1 MVSVT
6 ERVGQPARRRKSV
19 KNRQEQGIALATSMI
34 ILLLLSAMIAGIG
47 WLVLGDQKLGGN
59 NNDRQLAFYGA
70 EAGMESLTASLENLF
85 DANYAPDRTAI
96 NALLTTPGPPSN
108 IQGVQYL
115 APGSTTAG
123 SGYQIAFVPSTA
135 NANLP
140 STSWGTIPSGT
151 YSGLV
156 GLMTP
161 YTLTVT
167 SHTMNGSEVR
177 LQRYVQTVGIPVF
190 QFGFFSQM
198 DLSFFAGPNFN
209 FGGRVH
215 TNGNL
220 WLAEGDNNT
229 LTLTQKTT
237 AAGEIITSNLE
248 NGWVT
253 TSNYNGLVNI
263 TNGSGVANL
272 IAQTPQQSV
281 SGTANFY
288 GSISAYTG
296 TFKPMANTVFNNYI
310 AVAETGVK
318 PLNLA
323 IATPAIGGQPIDL
336 IRRPV
341 VGEATAN
348 GAKLAE
354 RYWSQ
359 VSLRIL
365 LSDYDISGG
374 CTDSDISSTSATAL
388 PGLAANATVPG
399 ATPVDLA
406 KLGWDTVHAPAGNGN
421 TTLPYSQ
428 PPAALT
434 AGNVGKTIFPLPVS
448 YANAGTTYSAANGYW
463 NKQYFPIITGCIKIE
478 YQDNSLTPAWHDVT
492 WTILN
497 LGYTGRN
504 VNPQVNQHGVPA
516 YVAPPALSGFS
527 GTTQAAASG
536 PTANTTVATVGCQD
550 PSSGAV
556 IRLARVRD
564 NPSNASGGNG
574 ATNGNDWCGNN
585 APGTS
590 TAGGWSGLPTKTSN
604 CVATTNGTNCP
615 TQSGTDY
622 WPNVLFDT
630 REALL
635 RDNALTGTQLPLAG
649 AMHYVELDIAN
660 LTNCFTNTA
669 ICSFAGSVS
678 NTNGYSVYFSDRRGN
693 VADPT
698 PPASVGGANV
708 LTGGF
713 GYEDIVNPSS
723 ASGCPDA
730 GLNGGEDVEGDYNGS
745 GVDTSAILRTYGRTP
760 QYDNAGSASVSTI
773 AALTTAGVL
782 SNNPNCGGPGV
793 NFPYALADQVQ
804 DLRENSPVLF
814 RRALKLVHGDTIAPT
829 LGTCNS
835 VPCGLAVIAEN
846 PVYVQGC
853 YNNSGNC
860 AAGAFGTTAANIAGA
875 SVIADAVTLL
885 SDNWNDANSF
895 AWPYGMNNMGLN
907 IGNGG
912 RDAVT
917 TTYRLAVAAGKGI
930 PFRQPTVGGV
940 GQDFGTDGGAHNF
953 LRYLENWGANGGQTL
968 YYEGSIVAMYYNHQA
983 TGIFKCCNTV
993 YSPPTRGYNF
1003 DTNFLTPSL
1012 LPPLTP
1018 MLRTVNTVGFTQM
1031 LLPTQ

>member
-1 MVSVT
+1 
-6 ERVGQPARRRKSV
+6 V
-19 KNRQEQGIALATSMI
+19 KNRQEQGIALVTTMI

-59 NNDRQLAFYGA
+59 NSDRQLAFYGA

-85 DANYAPDRTAI
+85 DANYAPDKTAI
-96 NALLTTPGPPSN
+96 NTLLTTPGPPSN

-123 SGYQIAFVPSTA
+123 SGYQIAFVPSTT

-220 WLAEGDNNT
+220 WLAEGDNDT
-229 LTLTQKTT
+229 LTLSQKTT
-237 AAGEIITSNLE
+237 AAGEIVTANLE
-248 NGWVT
+248 NGWAT
-253 TSNYNGLVNI
+253 TTNYNGLVNI
-263 TNGSGVANL
+263 TNGSGVNNL
-272 IAQTPQQSV
+272 IAQNPPQSV

-288 GSISAYTG
+288 GSVSAYVS
-296 TFKPMANTVFNNYI
+296 TFKAMANSKFNNYI

-365 LSDYDISGG
+365 LSDYGPSGG
-374 CTDSDISSTSATAL
+374 CTDADISSTSGTAL
-388 PGLAANATVPG
+388 PGLAANATVPA

-406 KLGWDTVHAPAGNGN
+406 KLSWDTVHAPAGNGN

-434 AGNVGKTIFPLPVS
+434 AANVGKTIFPLPVS

-463 NKQYFPIITGCIKIE
+463 NKQYYPIITGCIKIE
-478 YQDNSLTPAWHDVT
+478 YQDNTATPAWHDVT

-504 VNPQVNQHGVPA
+504 INPQVGRNGVPA

-536 PTANTTVATVGCQD
+536 PTANGTVATVGCQD
-550 PSSGAV
+550 PSPGAV

-564 NPSNASGGNG
+564 NPSNASGGNN

-585 APGTS
+585 AQGTS

-604 CVATTNGTNCP
+604 CITTTNATNCP

-635 RDNALTGTQLPLAG
+635 RDNALGGTQLPLAG
-649 AMHYVELDIAN
+649 AMHYVELDVTN
-660 LTNCFTNTA
+660 LANCFTTA
-669 ICSFAGSVS
+669 SICSFAGSVN

-693 VADPT
+693 VPDPT
-698 PPASVGGANV
+698 PPASVGGANA

-730 GLNGGEDVEGDYNGS
+730 TLNGGEDVEGDYNSS
-745 GVDTSAILRTYGRTP
+745 GVDTSAILRTYGKTP
-760 QYDNAGSASVSTI
+760 QYDNAGSSSVSTI
-773 AALTTAGVL
+773 AALTAAGVL
-782 SNNPNCGGPGV
+782 ANNPNCAGPGV

-804 DLRENSPVLF
+804 DLRENEPVLF

-853 YNNSGNC
+853 YNNSGSC
-860 AAGAFGTTAANIAGA
+860 AAGGFGTTAANIAGA

-895 AWPYGMNNMGLN
+895 AWPYGMNNAGLS

-930 PFRQPTVGGV
+930 PFKQPTVGGV

-968 YYEGSIVAMYYNHQA
+968 FYEGSIVAMYYNHQA
-983 TGIFKCCNTV
+983 TGIYKCCNTV

-1018 MLRTVNTVGFTQM
+1018 MLRTINTVGFTQM

>member
-1 MVSVT
+1 M
-6 ERVGQPARRRKSV
+6 RRQSV
-19 KNRQEQGIALATSMI
+19 KNRQEKGIALATSMI
-34 ILLLLSAMIAGIG
+34 ILLLLSAIIAGIG

-59 NNDRQLAFYGA
+59 NSDRQLAFYGA

-85 DANYAPDRTAI
+85 DANYAPDKTAI
-96 NALLTTPGPPSN
+96 NNLLTTPGPPSN

-115 APGSTTAG
+115 APGNTTAG

-220 WLAEGDNNT
+220 WLAEGDGST
-229 LTLTQKTT
+229 LTLSQKTT
-237 AAGEIITSNLE
+237 AAGEIITANLE

-253 TSNYNGLVNI
+253 TNNYNGGVNI
-263 TNGSGVANL
+263 TNGSGVNNL
-272 IAQTPQQSV
+272 IAQNPAQSV
-281 SGTANFY
+281 NGAANVYGNIGTYANGF
-288 GSISAYTG
+288 ANMAT
-296 TFKPMANTVFNNYI
+296 TFFNNYI
-310 AVAETGVK
+310 AVAQTGVK

-336 IRRPV
+336 IRRPIQ
-341 VGEATAN
+341 GEGASN
-348 GAKLAE
+348 PAKLAE

-365 LSDYDISGG
+365 LSDYGASGG

-406 KLGWDTVHAPAGNGN
+406 KLGWDTVNNPSVDGN
-421 TTLPYSQ
+421 TTLPYYSA
-428 PPAALT
+428 PAALI
-434 AGNVGKTIFPLPVS
+434 AANVGKTIFPLPVS

-463 NKQYFPIITGCIKIE
+463 VKKGYPIISGCLKIE
-478 YQDNSLTPAWHDVT
+478 YQDNSATPAWHDVT

-504 VNPQVNQHGVPA
+504 VNPQVGNANAPG
-516 YVAPPALSGFS
+516 YVAPPALPGFS
-527 GTTQAAASG
+527 GNQISGSG
-536 PTANTTVATVGCQD
+536 PTANAGVATIGCQD
-550 PSSGAV
+550 PSPGAV

-564 NPSNASGGNG
+564 NPSNASGGSG
-574 ATNGNDWCGNN
+574 STNGNNWCGNN
-585 APGTS
+585 EGN
-590 TAGGWSGLPTKTSN
+590 TAGAWSGLPTKTST
-604 CVATTNGTNCP
+604 CPTTTNATNCP

-622 WPNVLFDT
+622 WPNVLYDT

-635 RDNALTGTQLPLAG
+635 RDVALGGTQLPLAG
-649 AMHYVELDIAN
+649 AMHYVELDVAN
-660 LTNCFTNTA
+660 LANCLTTTA
-669 ICSFAGSVS
+669 ICSFAGSVN
-678 NTNGYSVYFSDRRGN
+678 NTTGYSIYFSDRRGDRL
-693 VADPT
+693 DPT

-713 GYEDIVNPSS
+713 GYEDTVNPNS

-730 GLNGGEDVEGDYNGS
+730 SLTQGEDLEGDYNSS
-745 GVDTSAILRTYGRTP
+745 GVDPAPMLRTYGGTP
-760 QYDNAGSASVSTI
+760 QYDNSTSASVSTI
-773 AALTTAGVL
+773 ALLTAAGVL
-782 SNNPNCGGPGV
+782 ATNPNCAGPGV
-793 NFPYALADQVQ
+793 NWPFALTDQVMDQ
-804 DLRENSPVLF
+804 RINAPVLF

-835 VPCGLAVIAEN
+835 VPCGLSVIAEN

-853 YNNSGNC
+853 YNNTGSC
-860 AAGAFGTTAANIAGA
+860 ASNAFGTTVTNIAGA

-895 AWPYGMNNMGLN
+895 AFPYNLGSRN
-907 IGNGG
+907 
-912 RDAVT
+912 ATT

-930 PFRQPTVGGV
+930 PFPQPTVGGV
-940 GQDFGTDGGAHNF
+940 YQDFGTDGGAHNF
-953 LRYLENWGANGGQTL
+953 LRYLENWGGQTL
-968 YYEGSIVAMYYNHQA
+968 YYEGSIVSMYYNHQ
-983 TGIFKCCNTV
+983 GVGVYKCCNTV

-1018 MLRTVNTVGFTQM
+1018 MLRTINTVGFTQM